1 MSYNLNL
8 KKRIVLGYVLPLGLF
23 VAVSFLVFATV
34 QDLQRN
40 FQLVQN
46 AQSIVIL
53 TKDLQNSFL
62 EMHRSVRGYMI
73 SKEER
78 LLLTIDKARERY
90 AEDRKALDL
99 LVENDHQQA
108 RLGLIH
114 GMGERLMARVDME
127 VGLVNNG
134 KTSLALENSRS
145 GKGTD
150 LADEL
155 DRAFRD
161 FEAHEVEILAQR
173 VEAQREG
180 LRYLVMLVIG
190 ATLLAVVLAVLI
202 GIFVAGRISRTV
214 SESIAG
220 MSASTAQIA
229 ATVDEHERTV
239 NLQAA
244 AVNETT
250 STVEELGASS
260 RQSASQAESTALAAS
275 QALAVAAEGTEL
287 ANQVAESMAEMK
299 AKVGDVADQ
308 ILRLSEHA
316 GQIGGIARV
325 VGELASETNMLALNA
340 AVEAARAG
348 EHGRGFAVV
357 ASEVRKLA
365 EQSKKSAE
373 RANTLVGEIQ
383 KATNSAVMVTDDG
396 NRTAEN
402 VLALTQKALE
412 AFDTIANAANR
423 VSESAQQVLL
433 NSKQQSIALEQV
445 TIAMK
450 SLSVGSMEIATGTQ
464 QTQVGVQ
471 KLNSV
476 AIGLKALV

>member
-1 MSYNLNL
+1 M
-8 KKRIVLGYVLPLGLF
+8 
-23 VAVSFLVFATV
+23 
-34 QDLQRN
+34 
-40 FQLVQN
+40 
-46 AQSIVIL
+46 
-53 TKDLQNSFL
+53 
-62 EMHRSVRGYMI
+62 
-73 SKEER
+73 
-78 LLLTIDKARERY
+78 
-90 AEDRKALDL
+90 
-99 LVENDHQQA
+99 
-108 RLGLIH
+108 
-114 GMGERLMARVDME
+114 
-127 VGLVNNG
+127 
-134 KTSLALENSRS
+134 
-145 GKGTD
+145 
-150 LADEL
+150 
-155 DRAFRD
+155 
-161 FEAHEVEILAQR
+161 
-173 VEAQREG
+173 
-180 LRYLVMLVIG
+180 
-190 ATLLAVVLAVLI
+190 
-202 GIFVAGRISRTV
+202 
-214 SESIAG
+214 
-220 MSASTAQIA
+220 
-229 ATVDEHERTV
+229 
-239 NLQAA
+239 
-244 AVNETT
+244 
-250 STVEELGASS
+250 
-260 RQSASQAESTALAAS
+260 
-275 QALAVAAEGTEL
+275 
-287 ANQVAESMAEMK
+287 
-299 AKVGDVADQ
+299 
-308 ILRLSEHA
+308 SEHA